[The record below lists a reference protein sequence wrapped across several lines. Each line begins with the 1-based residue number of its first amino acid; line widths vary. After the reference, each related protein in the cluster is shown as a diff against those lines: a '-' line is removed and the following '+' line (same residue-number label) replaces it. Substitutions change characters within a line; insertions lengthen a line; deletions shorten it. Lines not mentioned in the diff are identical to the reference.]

1 MKIKLYSLLSLI
13 FFASFQI
20 NAQNKL
26 QAEKIIS
33 DILTNAKVN
42 TIKTNFKLI
51 VSSKDEDQA
60 QSSSGVFTLRGSKFV
75 LEMDEMKVWFD
86 GKTQWAYVSQNK
98 EVSITEPTEKEL
110 SETNPLAILSAYKSK
125 CNINFSTSKSTSIY
139 SIEMTPK
146 VKNKELEK
154 IYIQVNKS
162 NLNLISIKQLSKN
175 GNSTFVTFSDYQK
188 NVSFPDNTF
197 TFNAAKFKN
206 VVINDLR

>member
-13 FFASFQI
+13 FFASLQM
-20 NAQNKL
+20 NAQNNV

-33 DILTNAKVN
+33 EILTNAKVN
-42 TIKTNFKLI
+42 AIKTNFKLI
-51 VSSKDEDQA
+51 VSNKDDNQP

-125 CNINFSTSKSTSIY
+125 CNINFSPSKSTSIY
-139 SIEMTPK
+139 SIEMIPK

-175 GNSTFVTFSDYQK
+175 GNSTFVTFSDFQK
-188 NVSFPDNTF
+188 NILVPDNAF

>member
-13 FFASFQI
+13 FFASLLM
-20 NAQNKL
+20 NAQNNV

-33 DILTNAKVN
+33 EILTNAKVN
-42 TIKTNFKLI
+42 AIKTNFKLI
-51 VSSKDEDQA
+51 VSNKDDNQP

-125 CNINFSTSKSTSIY
+125 CNINYSPSKSTSIY
-139 SIEMTPK
+139 SIEMIPK

-188 NVSFPDNTF
+188 NITVPDNAF